1 MRLVILML
9 VVLSSLYSCS
19 TLDKS
24 RMLKT
29 PANYVFKEFIDSVD
43 YKESYK
49 IAIDDEILIQMF
61 SNDGYNI
68 VNIGGNQM
76 NNNNNRVGMVSGNIN
91 GVGIG
96 AGIRNQRNG
105 IGYKVRSDSTIKV
118 PVIGRIKVVGLTLNE
133 IEEKLEIILS
143 NQVNSPFVIAR
154 IFNRRIYIFQ
164 GGYKASIFQL
174 QNENTTLFE
183 VLAQT
188 GGVYKEGNASRI
200 KIIRGELNNPEIY
213 LIDLSTI
220 DGIKDA
226 NLSMQAGDIVYIDP
240 FINYGARISNDIGS
254 SLGFLSSLLLV
265 YTLIQP

>member
-29 PANYVFKEFIDSVD
+29 PANYTFKEFIDSVD

-68 VNIGGNQM
+68 VNIGGNYR
-76 NNNNNRVGMVSGNIN
+76 NSNVGGMLSDV
-91 GVGIG
+91 GVGVG
-96 AGIRNQRNG
+96 NQRNSVS
-105 IGYKVRSDSTIKV
+105 YKVLSDSTIKV
-118 PVIGRIKVVGLTLNE
+118 PVIGKIKVIGLTLNQ
-133 IEEKLEIILS
+133 IEEKLERLLES
-143 NQVNSPFVIAR
+143 QVNSPFVIAR

-164 GGYKASIFQL
+164 GGYSANVFQL

-188 GGVYKEGNASRI
+188 GGVYQEGNASRI

-213 LIDLSTI
+213 LVNLSTI

-226 NLSMQAGDIVYIDP
+226 NLNMQAGDIVYIDP

>member
-1 MRLVILML
+1 MRLFLLLI

-29 PANYVFKEFIDSVD
+29 PVNYKFKEFVDSVN
-43 YKESYK
+43 YKEAYK
-49 IAIDDEILIQMF
+49 IAIDDEISIQMF

-68 VNIGGNQM
+68 VNIGGNSSNSNG
-76 NNNNNRVGMVSGNIN
+76 NNTINSSG
-91 GVGIG
+91 GGGIG
-96 AGIRNQRNG
+96 ANQRNG

-118 PVIGRIKVVGLTLNE
+118 PVIGRIKVVGLTLNQ
-133 IEEKLEIILS
+133 IEKKLEELLKS
-143 NQVNSPFVIAR
+143 QVNSPFVIAR

-164 GGYKASIFQL
+164 GGYSASIFQL

-188 GGVYKEGNASRI
+188 GGVYQEGNASRI

-213 LIDLSTI
+213 LVDLSTI

-226 NLSMQAGDIVYIDP
+226 NLNMQAGDIVYIDP
-240 FINYGARISNDIGS
+240 FINYGSRISTDIVS
-254 SLGFLSSLLLV
+254 TLGFLSSLLLV

>member
-29 PANYVFKEFIDSVD
+29 PANYTFKEFIDSVD

-68 VNIGGNQM
+68 VNIGGNYR
-76 NNNNNRVGMVSGNIN
+76 NSNVGGMLSDV
-91 GVGIG
+91 GVGVG
-96 AGIRNQRNG
+96 NQRNSVS
-105 IGYKVRSDSTIKV
+105 YKVLSDSTIKV
-118 PVIGRIKVVGLTLNE
+118 PVIGKIKVIGLTLNQ
-133 IEEKLEIILS
+133 IEEKLERLLES
-143 NQVNSPFVIAR
+143 QVNSPFVIAR

-164 GGYKASIFQL
+164 GGYSANVFQL

-188 GGVYKEGNASRI
+188 GGVYQEGNASRI

-213 LIDLSTI
+213 LVDLSTI

-265 YTLIQP
+265 YTLIQR

>member
-1 MRLVILML
+1 MRLFVLSI

-29 PANYVFKEFIDSVD
+29 PVNYQFQSFIDSVD

-49 IAIDDEILIQMF
+49 IAIDDEISIQMF

-76 NNNNNRVGMVSGNIN
+76 NNNNGGGFVGGGVNANGN
-91 GVGIG
+91 GTVGG
-96 AGIRNQRNG
+96 NQRNG

-118 PVIGRIKVVGLTLNE
+118 PVIGRIKVVGLTLNQ
-133 IEEKLEIILS
+133 IEEKLENLLKS
-143 NQVNSPFVIAR
+143 QVNSPFVIAR

-164 GGYKASIFQL
+164 GGYSASIFQL

-188 GGVYKEGNASRI
+188 GGVFQEGNASRI
-200 KIIRGELNNPEIY
+200 KIIRGELNNPKIY
-213 LIDLSTI
+213 LVDLSTI

-226 NLSMQAGDIVYIDP
+226 NLNMQAGDIVYIDP
-240 FINYGARISNDIGS
+240 FINYGARISTDIGS
-254 SLGFLSSLLLV
+254 TLGFISSLLLV

>member
-1 MRLVILML
+1 MRHFLLLAIVI
-9 VVLSSLYSCS
+9 SSLSSCS

-29 PANYVFKEFIDSVD
+29 PVNYKFKEFIDSVD
-43 YKESYK
+43 YKASYK

-68 VNIGGNQM
+68 VNIGGNYR
-76 NNNNNRVGMVSGNIN
+76 NDNIGGALN
-91 GVGIG
+91 GVGVG
-96 AGIRNQRNG
+96 VGNSVGVGNQRNN

-118 PVIGRIKVVGLTLNE
+118 PVIGRIKVVGLTLNQ
-133 IEEKLEIILS
+133 IEEKLELLLES
-143 NQVNSPFVIAR
+143 QVNSPFVIAR

-164 GGYKASIFQL
+164 GGYTASIFQL

-183 VLAQT
+183 VLAQA
-188 GGVYKEGNASRI
+188 GGVYQEGNASRI
-200 KIIRGELNNPEIY
+200 KIIRGELSNPEIY
-213 LIDLSTI
+213 LVDLSTI
-220 DGIKDA
+220 DGIKNA
-226 NLSMQAGDIVYIDP
+226 NLNMQAGDIVYIDP

-254 SLGFLSSLLLV
+254 SLGFISSLLLV

>member
-1 MRLVILML
+1 MKPFLFFIVVISI
-9 VVLSSLYSCS
+9 LSSCS

-29 PANYVFKEFIDSVD
+29 PVNYKFKEFVDSVD

-76 NNNNNRVGMVSGNIN
+76 NNNTGGLVSGNIN
-91 GVGIG
+91 GGSSPIG
-96 AGIRNQRNG
+96 MGNQRNG

-118 PVIGRIKVVGLTLNE
+118 PVIGRIKVVGLTLNQ
-133 IEEKLEIILS
+133 IEEKLEVLLES
-143 NQVNSPFVIAR
+143 QVNSPFVIAR

-164 GGYKASIFQL
+164 GGYSASIFQL

-188 GGVYKEGNASRI
+188 GGVFQEGNASRI
-200 KIIRGELNNPEIY
+200 KIIRGELNDPEIY
-213 LIDLSTI
+213 LVNLSTI

-226 NLSMQAGDIVYIDP
+226 NLNMQAGDIVYIDP
-240 FINYGARISNDIGS
+240 FINYGARLSTDIGS
-254 SLGFLSSLLLV
+254 SIGFISSLLLV

>member
-1 MRLVILML
+1 MRSFLFLIVLTSL
-9 VVLSSLYSCS
+9 LSSCS
-19 TLDKS
+19 ALDKS

-29 PANYVFKEFIDSVD
+29 PANYKFKEFVDSVD

-49 IAIDDEILIQMF
+49 IAIDDEISIQMF

-76 NNNNNRVGMVSGNIN
+76 NNNTGGLVSGNLN
-91 GVGIG
+91 GGNNTIG
-96 AGIRNQRNG
+96 MGNQRNG

-118 PVIGRIKVVGLTLNE
+118 PVIGRIKVVGLTLNQ
-133 IEEKLEIILS
+133 IEEKLEIILES
-143 NQVNSPFVIAR
+143 QVNSPFVIAR

-164 GGYKASIFQL
+164 GGYSASIFQL

-188 GGVYKEGNASRI
+188 GGVFQEGNASRI
-200 KIIRGELNNPEIY
+200 KIIRGELNDPQIY
-213 LIDLSTI
+213 LVNLSTI

-226 NLSMQAGDIVYIDP
+226 NLNMQAGDIVYIDP
-240 FINYGARISNDIGS
+240 FINYGARLSNDIGS
-254 SLGFLSSLLLV
+254 SIGFISSLLLV

>member
-1 MRLVILML
+1 MRSFLFLI
-9 VVLSSLYSCS
+9 VLTSLLSSCS

-29 PANYVFKEFIDSVD
+29 PANYKFKEFVDSVD

-49 IAIDDEILIQMF
+49 IAIDDEIAIQMF

-68 VNIGGNQM
+68 VNIGGNQR
-76 NNNNNRVGMVSGNIN
+76 NNNTGGLVSGNLN
-91 GVGIG
+91 RGNNTIG
-96 AGIRNQRNG
+96 MGNQRNG

-118 PVIGRIKVVGLTLNE
+118 PVIGRIKVVGLTLNQ
-133 IEEKLEIILS
+133 IEKKLEIILES
-143 NQVNSPFVIAR
+143 QVNSPFVIAR

-164 GGYKASIFQL
+164 GGYSASIFQL

-188 GGVYKEGNASRI
+188 GGVFQEGNASRI
-200 KIIRGELNNPEIY
+200 KIIRGELNDPEIY
-213 LIDLSTI
+213 LVNLSTI

-226 NLSMQAGDIVYIDP
+226 NLNMQAGDIVYIDP

>member
-29 PANYVFKEFIDSVD
+29 PANYTFKEFIDSVD

-49 IAIDDEILIQMF
+49 IAIDDEIFIQMF

-68 VNIGGNQM
+68 VNIGGNYR
-76 NNNNNRVGMVSGNIN
+76 NSNVGGVLSDASV

-96 AGIRNQRNG
+96 VGVGNQRNG
-105 IGYKVRSDSTIKV
+105 VSYKVRSDSTIKV
-118 PVIGRIKVVGLTLNE
+118 PVIGKIKVVDLTLNQ
-133 IEEKLEIILS
+133 IEEKLEDLLES
-143 NQVNSPFVIAR
+143 QVNSPFVIAR

-164 GGYKASIFQL
+164 GGYSANVFQL

-188 GGVYKEGNASRI
+188 GGVYQEGNASRI

-213 LIDLSTI
+213 LVDLSTI

-265 YTLIQP
+265 YTLIQR

>member
-1 MRLVILML
+1 MRLFTLIL
-9 VVLSSLYSCS
+9 VVLSSLLSCS

-29 PANYVFKEFIDSVD
+29 PVNYTFKEFIDSID

-49 IAIDDEILIQMF
+49 IAVDDEILIQMF

-76 NNNNNRVGMVSGNIN
+76 NNNRGGMVSGNVSGN
-91 GVGIG
+91 GNQRNG
-96 AGIRNQRNG
+96 NQRNG

-118 PVIGRIKVVGLTLNE
+118 PVIGRIKVVGLTLNQ
-133 IEEKLEIILS
+133 IEEKLEKILS
-143 NQVNSPFVIAR
+143 SQVNSPFVITR
-154 IFNRRIYIFQ
+154 IFNRRIFIFQ

-200 KIIRGELNNPEIY
+200 KIIRGDLNNPEIY
-213 LIDLSTI
+213 LVDLSTI

-240 FINYGARISNDIGS
+240 FINYGARISNDIAS
-254 SLGFLSSLLLV
+254 SLGFLGSLLLV
-265 YTLIQP
+265 YSLIQP

>member
-1 MRLVILML
+1 MRLFILLIAVINL
-9 VVLSSLYSCS
+9 LSSCS

-29 PANYVFKEFIDSVD
+29 PTNYKFKEFVDSIN
-43 YKESYK
+43 YKEAYK
-49 IAIDDEILIQMF
+49 IAIDDEISIQMF

-68 VNIGGNQM
+68 VNIGGNNSNTNGGGMM
-76 NNNNNRVGMVSGNIN
+76 NASG
-91 GVGIG
+91 GG
-96 AGIRNQRNG
+96 NQRNG
-105 IGYKVRSDSTIKV
+105 SGYKVRSDSTIKV

-133 IEEKLEIILS
+133 IEEKLEFLLEK
-143 NQVNSPFVIAR
+143 QVNSPFVITR

-164 GGYKASIFQL
+164 GGYSASIFQL

-188 GGVYKEGNASRI
+188 GGVYQEGNASRI

-226 NLSMQAGDIVYIDP
+226 NLNMQAGDIVYIDP
-240 FINYGARISNDIGS
+240 FINYGARISTDIGS
-254 SLGFLSSLLLV
+254 SLGFISSLLLV

>member
-1 MRLVILML
+1 MRPFLFFIVVISI
-9 VVLSSLYSCS
+9 LSSCS

-29 PANYVFKEFIDSVD
+29 PVNYKFKEFVDSVD

-76 NNNNNRVGMVSGNIN
+76 NNNTGGLVSGNIN
-91 GVGIG
+91 GGNSPVGMG
-96 AGIRNQRNG
+96 NQRNG

-118 PVIGRIKVVGLTLNE
+118 PVIGRIKVVGLTLNQ
-133 IEEKLEIILS
+133 IEEKLEVLLES
-143 NQVNSPFVIAR
+143 QVNSPFVIAR

-164 GGYKASIFQL
+164 GGYSASIFQL

-188 GGVYKEGNASRI
+188 GGVFQEGNASRI
-200 KIIRGELNNPEIY
+200 KIIRGELNDPEIY
-213 LIDLSTI
+213 LVNLSTI

-226 NLSMQAGDIVYIDP
+226 NLNMQAGDIVYIDP
-240 FINYGARISNDIGS
+240 FINYGARLSTDIGS
-254 SLGFLSSLLLV
+254 SIGFISSLLLV

>member
-1 MRLVILML
+1 MRLFILLIAVINL
-9 VVLSSLYSCS
+9 LSSCS

-29 PANYVFKEFIDSVD
+29 PTNYKFKEFVDSIN
-43 YKESYK
+43 YKEAYK
-49 IAIDDEILIQMF
+49 IAIDDEISIQMF

-68 VNIGGNQM
+68 VNIGGNNSNTNGGGMM
-76 NNNNNRVGMVSGNIN
+76 NASG
-91 GVGIG
+91 GG
-96 AGIRNQRNG
+96 NQRNG
-105 IGYKVRSDSTIKV
+105 SGYKVRSDSTIKV

-133 IEEKLEIILS
+133 IEEKLEFLLEK
-143 NQVNSPFVIAR
+143 QVNSPFVITR

-164 GGYKASIFQL
+164 GGYSASIFQL

-188 GGVYKEGNASRI
+188 GGVYQEGNASRI

-226 NLSMQAGDIVYIDP
+226 NLNMQAGDIVYIDP
-240 FINYGARISNDIGS
+240 FINYGARISTDIGS
-254 SLGFLSSLLLV
+254 TLAFISSLLLV
-265 YTLIQP
+265 YTLIQQP